1 MMFVQLQ
8 LEQTKEKRR
17 SQKRS
22 HRTMLAE
29 AVSQPKMTKPNQT
42 PVSVSDESS
51 SSSSLRHAHSRPS
64 TSKGAAA
71 QTSSSPNPAVPSPSR
86 TLTKPPSFAPQSRLP
101 TTPSSSNLSD
111 HAANASS
118 SHSYARDLSRLRLMC
133 PSHQPCVVYSNRELA
148 TEIKSIVS
156 ATKKAPNS
164 PPIAQNDRAQPA
176 PSSTNTAEV
185 EKSSTHGSQN
195 PPHAAT
201 ISTSNEPPCS
211 AEITSLSQKQIAEN
225 RAKQLPKSSGA
236 CLQVRPLPAEKDAA
250 EKTKTTGGAL
260 SDDKAYIDSFKAH
273 GPGIFSGTFSGS
285 KYLMFTI

>member
-42 PVSVSDESS
+42 AVSSLADDNS

-64 TSKGAAA
+64 TSKGA
-71 QTSSSPNPAVPSPSR
+71 QTSASPNPAVPSSSR
-86 TLTKPPSFAPQSRLP
+86 ASTKPPSFPSQSQLQSRLP

-118 SHSYARDLSRLRLMC
+118 SRSYARDLSRLRLMC

-156 ATKKAPNS
+156 ATKKAPNEPKCAS
-164 PPIAQNDRAQPA
+164 DRGM
-176 PSSTNTAEV
+176 V
-185 EKSSTHGSQN
+185 
-195 PPHAAT
+195 
-201 ISTSNEPPCS
+201 
-211 AEITSLSQKQIAEN
+211 
-225 RAKQLPKSSGA
+225 
-236 CLQVRPLPAEKDAA
+236 
-250 EKTKTTGGAL
+250 
-260 SDDKAYIDSFKAH
+260 
-273 GPGIFSGTFSGS
+273 
-285 KYLMFTI
+285 